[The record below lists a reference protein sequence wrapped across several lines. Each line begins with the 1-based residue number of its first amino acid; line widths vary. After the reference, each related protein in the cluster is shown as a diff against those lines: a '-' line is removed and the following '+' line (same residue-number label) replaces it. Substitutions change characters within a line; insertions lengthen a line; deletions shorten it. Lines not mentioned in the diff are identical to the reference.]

1 MSATAHPILKQKLD
15 SFVRKYYQNKLI
27 RGGIYACGLLLM
39 LLLVLLLG
47 EWFGQFGVGLR
58 TVLFYTWWMAFVVV
72 SVAYILLPLSKLFRI
87 GPILTDEEAAKIIG
101 KHFPEVAD
109 KLLNTLQ
116 LQARASE
123 EGTENQALILASID
137 QRTQSLSPIPFVQA
151 INLTENKRYAWLALV
166 PLTLLLGIWASFPS
180 ALGDAAYKLVQHRQY
195 FEKPMPYVIRITN
208 AKLEGVQG
216 NDATITV
223 EVNGSTLP
231 DALFLELKEDE
242 LKMDKSNKQLFS
254 YTLHNLQETFSFSL
268 MADGYRTKPYEFR
281 VIPNPSLVSF
291 DVAIEPP
298 PYTLKPKET
307 LSNVGDVTVPTGS
320 RITWKLRATHAQQ
333 LLLDDGKIIRS
344 IEKIGENTFQ
354 ISQRYLE
361 PQAFSVRAANQ
372 WIKAKEA
379 LPFHVNLIPDQFP
392 TVQVEER
399 IDSLSPLMRF
409 FRVELKDDYGFSRL
423 ELAFQVEKGS
433 EKKQALQ
440 RKKLSIN
447 TGVEEQQLV
456 LPWNIGELN
465 LEPGDDLTYYFE
477 VWDND
482 GVHGP
487 KSSRSPAQRFHAS
500 TLEELAAKAERSA
513 DKTRSDLQETLKSS
527 REIQKEIQELNK
539 KLLDKKLLS
548 YEEIKRLNAL
558 MNKQQQLEQKIQQ
571 IQNEQQKQ
579 QAEQQQFSPKE
590 ENPLVEKQKQLEDLF
605 NQVVPEELK
614 EKMKELQELL
624 KNMDK
629 EKVQEKLEEMKWD
642 ARDMEKEL
650 DRSLQVFKQLE
661 FEQKLKSTTDKID
674 ELAKRQEDLA
684 KQTEEKQENSEDL
697 KKAQDELN
705 KEAEQLKEDLKKLD
719 EKAKEAG
726 LEDLDQL
733 GEKMEEKRQDLAK
746 DMESS
751 SNQLQQKKNKKASE
765 NQKTAAQKMKQMSA
779 QLNAMASESEDEQQ
793 EEDMNALREILE
805 NLIRLSF
812 GQEDLIKRLGQVDRQ
827 NPLYVK
833 ITQEQK
839 KLKDDARMIEDSLYA
854 LSKRQAQIAPLVN
867 REIAEINKNM
877 EKAIAKMAERQVP
890 EAMGRQQY
898 VMTATNNL
906 ALMLSESLEQMQQ
919 QMQMKSSGSG
929 KGKCQK
935 PGGSGSGKGSK
946 PSAAQMKKMQEQIN
960 QQIEKLK
967 SQMEKEKAQQSGGK
981 KDGKKPGEKGQK
993 GGGGQ
998 EGGSGTSEQLAKLA
1012 AQQEALRRALQ
1023 QQADLLNKDGKQ
1035 GNGSLQKLAEKMEQ
1049 TESDIVNK
1057 RITQETIRRQQDILT
1072 RLLEAENA
1080 ERERE
1085 LDKKRESNE
1094 AKNQLFGNPNQFFEY
1109 KLLKQKEAELLK
1121 AVPPALTPF
1130 YKNKVN
1136 NYFNSFSK

>member
-1 MSATAHPILKQKLD
+1 MSAATHPILRQKLD
-15 SFVRKYYQNKLI
+15 AFTRKYYQNKLI
-27 RGGIYACGLLLM
+27 RGGIYASGLLLM

-58 TVLFYTWWMAFVVV
+58 TVLFYTWWLALIAVTAV
-72 SVAYILLPLSKLFRI
+72 YILLPLSKLMRI
-87 GPILTDEEAAKIIG
+87 GPTLTDEAAALIIG
-101 KHFPEVAD
+101 RHFPEVAD

-116 LQARASE
+116 LQAKASE
-123 EGTENQALILASID
+123 EGTESHALLFASID

-151 INLTENKRYAWLALV
+151 VNLTENKRYAWLALV
-166 PLTLLLGIWASFPS
+166 PLSLLLGIWASFPS
-180 ALGDAAYKLVQHRQY
+180 ALSDAAYKLVQHRQY
-195 FEKPMPYVIRITN
+195 FEKPMPYSIRITN

-216 NDATITV
+216 KDATITV
-223 EVNGSTLP
+223 EVEGTTLP
-231 DALFLELKEDE
+231 EALFLELREGE
-242 LKMDKSNKQLFS
+242 LKMEKSNKQHFS
-254 YTLHNLQETFSFSL
+254 YTIHNLQESFKFTL

-291 DVAIEPP
+291 EVSLEPP
-298 PYTLKPKET
+298 PYTQKPKET
-307 LSNVGDVTVPTGS
+307 LPNVGDVTVPTGS
-320 RITWKLRATHAQQ
+320 RITWKLRSTHAEQ
-333 LLLDDGKIIRS
+333 LLLEDGNTTQA

-354 ISQRYLE
+354 LSRRYLE
-361 PQAFSVRAANQ
+361 PKVFSVRAANQ
-372 WIKAKEA
+372 WIKAADA
-379 LPFHVNLIPDQFP
+379 LPFHVNLIPDQYP

-399 IDSLSPLMRF
+399 LDSLSPMMRF
-409 FRVELKDDYGFSRL
+409 FRVEIKDDYGFSKL
-423 ELAFQVEKGS
+423 ELVFQVEKGK
-433 EKKQALQ
+433 EKTGSPQ
-440 RKKLSIN
+440 RKRLSIN
-447 TGVEEQQLV
+447 AGGEVQQLV
-456 LPWNIGELN
+456 LPWNLGELN
-465 LEPGDDLTYYFE
+465 LEPGDNLTYYFE

-487 KSSRSPAQRFHAS
+487 KSSRSPSQRFHAN
-500 TLEELAAKAERSA
+500 TLEELAQKAERSA
-513 DKTRSDLQETLKSS
+513 DKTRSELQETIKSS

-539 KLLDKKLLS
+539 KLLNKKLLS

-558 MNKQQQLEQKIQQ
+558 MNKQQQLEQKLQQ

-579 QAEQQQFSPKE
+579 QAEQQQLSPQ
-590 ENPLVEKQKQLEDLF
+590 ENPLLEKQKQLEDLF

-650 DRSLQVFKQLE
+650 ERSLQVFKQLE

-684 KQTEEKQENSEDL
+684 KQTEEKQGNNEDL

-726 LEDLDQL
+726 MEDMEQL

-746 DMESS
+746 DMENS

-812 GQEDLIKRLGQVDRQ
+812 GQEDLMKRLGQVDRQ

-877 EKAIAKMAERQVP
+877 EKAIVKMAERQVP
-890 EAMGRQQY
+890 EAMGRQQF

-929 KGKCQK
+929 KGKCK
-935 PGGSGSGKGSK
+935 NPGGSGSGKGSK
-946 PSAAQMKKMQEQIN
+946 PSAAQMKKMQDQIN
-960 QQIEKLK
+960 KQIEKLK
-967 SQMEKEKAQQSGGK
+967 TQLEKEKGQQSGGK
-981 KDGKKPGEKGQK
+981 KDGSKPGEKGQK
-993 GGGGQ
+993 GSGGQ
-998 EGGSGTSEQLAKLA
+998 DGGQGSSEQLAKLA

-1035 GNGSLQKLAEKMEQ
+1035 GNGTLQKLAEKMEQ
-1049 TESDIVNK
+1049 TESDLVNK

-1085 LDKKRESNE
+1085 LDNKRESNE
-1094 AKNQLFGNPNQFFEY
+1094 AKKQLFSNPNQFFEY

-1130 YKNKVN
+1130 YKTKVN

>member
-1 MSATAHPILKQKLD
+1 MSSTANPVLRQKLD
-15 SFVRKYYQNKLI
+15 AFIRKYYQNKLI
-27 RGGIYACGLLLM
+27 RGGIYASGLLLM

-58 TVLFYTWWMAFVVV
+58 TVLFYSWWVAFM
-72 SVAYILLPLSKLFRI
+72 SVTAVYILMPLSKLLRI
-87 GPILTDEEAAKIIG
+87 GSVITDEAAAQIIG

-116 LQARASE
+116 LQAKAVE
-123 EGTENQALILASID
+123 EVGGSQALLLASIE

-151 INLTENKRYAWLALV
+151 VNLTENKRYAWLALV
-166 PLTLLLGIWASFPS
+166 PLALLVGIWTSFPS
-180 ALGDAAYKLVQHRQY
+180 ALGDAVHKLVQHRQY
-195 FEKPMPYVIRITN
+195 FEKPMPYSIRILN
-208 AKLEGVQG
+208 SRLQGVQG
-216 NDATITV
+216 TDATISV
-223 EVNGSTLP
+223 EVNGATLP
-231 DALFLELKEDE
+231 EALFLQLREDE
-242 LKMDKSNKQLFS
+242 IKMDKANKQHFN
-254 YTLHNLQETFSFSL
+254 YTVHNLQESFTFTF
-268 MADGYRTKPYEFR
+268 MADGHRTKPYTFK

-291 DVAIEPP
+291 EVALEPP
-298 PYTLKPKET
+298 PYTQKPKEN
-307 LSNVGDVTVPTGS
+307 LANVGDVTVPAGS
-320 RITWKLRATHAQQ
+320 RITWKLKATHADL
-333 LLLDDGKIIRS
+333 LLLDDGKNTQTIN
-344 IEKIGENTFQ
+344 KIGESTFQ
-354 ISQRYLE
+354 LSQRYLE
-361 PQAFSVRAANQ
+361 PQAFSIRPANQ
-372 WIKAKEA
+372 WIRAAEA
-379 LPFHVNLIPDQFP
+379 LPFHVNIIPDQFP

-399 IDSLSPLMRF
+399 MDSLSPLMRF
-409 FRVELKDDYGFSRL
+409 FRVEIKDDYGFSKL
-423 ELAFQVEKGS
+423 ELVYQKEKGND
-433 EKKQALQ
+433 KNQPLQ
-440 RKKLSIN
+440 RKKLAIN
-447 TGVEEQQLV
+447 TRGEVQQLV
-456 LPWNIGELN
+456 LPWNLGELN
-465 LEPGDDLTYYFE
+465 LEPGDNLTYYFE

-487 KSSRSPAQRFHAS
+487 KCSRSPAQRFHAN
-500 TLEELAAKAERSA
+500 TLEELAEKAERSA

-558 MNKQQQLEQKIQQ
+558 MNKQQQIEQKLKQ

-579 QAEQQQFSPKE
+579 QAEQQQFPPKE
-590 ENPLVEKQKQLEDLF
+590 NTLLEKQKQLEDLF
-605 NQVVPEELK
+605 NQVVPEDLK

-629 EKVQEKLEEMKWD
+629 DKVQEKLEDMKWD

-650 DRSLQVFKQLE
+650 ERSLQVFKQLE
-661 FEQKLKSTTDKID
+661 FEQKLKATTDKID
-674 ELAKRQEDLA
+674 DMAKRQEDLA
-684 KQTEEKQENSEDL
+684 KQTEEKQGSSEDL
-697 KKAQDELN
+697 KKAQEDLN
-705 KEAEQLKEDLKKLD
+705 KEAEKLKEDLKKLD

-733 GEKMEEKRQDLAK
+733 GEKMEEKRQDLSK
-746 DMESS
+746 DMENSS
-751 SNQLQQKKNKKASE
+751 EQLQQKKNKKAAE

-779 QLNAMASESEDEQQ
+779 QLNAMASESEEEQQ

-812 GQEDLIKRLGQVDRQ
+812 GQEDLMKRLGQVDRQ

-839 KLKDDARMIEDSLYA
+839 KLKDDAGMIEDSLYA

-877 EKAIAKMAERQVP
+877 EKAISKMAERQVP

-929 KGKCQK
+929 KGKCKK

-967 SQMEKEKAQQSGGK
+967 SQLEKEKAQQSGGK
-981 KDGKKPGEKGQK
+981 KDGSKPGEKGQK
-993 GGGGQ
+993 GSGGQ
-998 EGGSGTSEQLAKLA
+998 MGGNGTSEQLAKLA
-1012 AQQEALRRALQ
+1012 AQQEALRRAVQ
-1023 QQADLLNKDGKQ
+1023 QQSELLNKDGKQ
-1035 GNGSLQKLAEKMEQ
+1035 GNGALQKLAEKMEQ

-1057 RITQETIRRQQDILT
+1057 RITQETIRRQQEILT

-1085 LDKKRESNE
+1085 LDNKRESNE
-1094 AKNQLFGNPNQFFEY
+1094 AKKQLFGNPNQFFEY